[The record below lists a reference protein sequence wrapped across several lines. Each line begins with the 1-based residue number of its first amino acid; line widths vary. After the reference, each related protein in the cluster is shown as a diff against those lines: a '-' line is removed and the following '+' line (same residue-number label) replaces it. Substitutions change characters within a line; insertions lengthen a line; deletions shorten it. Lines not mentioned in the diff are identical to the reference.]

1 MKKLLINLLVYIFCL
16 FLLVLALFYS
26 TNGHTDGMYL
36 KFTTTEKRSL
46 ILGTSK
52 ASQGLRPSVIN
63 NILDRED
70 VYNYAFT
77 LAHSPFGP
85 AYLESI
91 NKKLDKA
98 TKNGIFIITVDPY
111 SVSGENGNPNDLS
124 SFKENEYAVGKIKNV
139 NAFPNFEYLLSHYPL
154 QYFYLITPN
163 IKSVGKGLLHDDG
176 WVETNLST
184 DEKSVKTRTMKNV
197 IQYKKQV
204 DSREFSEVRFNYLIK
219 TIELLSKHGQVYIV
233 RLPIIKP
240 LLNLENSV
248 DPNFDNKIQEICKKY
263 NLNYLNLTSGRDIY
277 TYLDGNHLDENSS
290 FIVSTEVAIWIKSLN

>member
-1 MKKLLINLLVYIFCL
+1 MKKLLINILVYIFCMFIL
-16 FLLVLALFYS
+16 ILALFYS

-36 KFTTTEKRSL
+36 KFTTTEKKSL

-52 ASQGLRPSVIN
+52 AAQGLRPSIIN
-63 NILDRED
+63 NILGRDD
-70 VYNYAFT
+70 LYNYAFT
-77 LAHSPFGP
+77 LAHSPYGP

-91 NKKLDKA
+91 NKKLDKS

-111 SVSGENGNPNDLS
+111 SVSGEKGNPNDLN

-139 NAFPNFEYLLSHYPL
+139 NTFPNFEYLLFHYPL

-176 WVETNLST
+176 WVETNLTS

-197 IQYKKQV
+197 LQYRKQV
-204 DSREFSEVRFNYLIK
+204 NNREFSEVRFNYLIK

-240 LLNLENSV
+240 LLKFENSV
-248 DPNFDNKIQEICKKY
+248 VPNFDSKIQEICNKY
-263 NLNYLNLTSGRDIY
+263 NLDYLNLTSGPDIY
-277 TYLDGNHLDENSS
+277 SCLDGNHLDENSS
-290 FIVSTEVAIWIKSLN
+290 SIVSKEIANWIDSLN